1 MVIFSFCGGVLGDS
15 LGSEAETSFSQ
26 TDLWCLRECG
36 LVGCCAV
43 SRVSAWQLF
52 AFGNERFME
61 QGFDVGLV
69 GESLPRSEAIG
80 QQQVG
85 GV

>member
-1 MVIFSFCGGVLGDS
+1 
-15 LGSEAETSFSQ
+15 
-26 TDLWCLRECG
+26 
-36 LVGCCAV
+36 
-43 SRVSAWQLF
+43 VSAWQLF